1 MKLWEDVL
9 EKLDNYFEE
18 KKETE
23 FYLMVLAVVAV
34 VGLISYSYLIPM
46 TEKQLKKD
54 LRTQKKLIKK
64 IKKEKNYL
72 ASVTVNGDQRY
83 KIKKLS
89 NEIANL
95 KIRYSDLKEI
105 NEYSDYQIQTLSE
118 LLFNEKNW
126 AKFLDSI
133 SLKAKK
139 NHVDIYL
146 ISNTFVNNKD
156 SFGHVLEIGVECE
169 GTYKNMIKFMNEIEE
184 SELVV
189 DIYHID
195 MESDKDIK
203 AKFKVSV
210 WGINY

>member
-1 MKLWEDVL
+1 MKIIEDLL

-18 KKETE
+18 KKESE
-23 FYLMVLAVVAV
+23 FYLMVLAIVAV
-34 VGLISYSYLIPM
+34 VGLISYSYLIPI
-46 TEKQLKKD
+46 TEKELKKD
-54 LRTQKKLIKK
+54 LSKQKNLQRK
-64 IKKEKNYL
+64 INEEKRYL

-83 KIKKLS
+83 KIKKLQ

-139 NHVDIYL
+139 NNVDVFL
-146 ISNTFVNNKD
+146 ISNKFVNNQD
-156 SFGHVLEIGVECE
+156 SFGHVLEIGVQCK
-169 GTYKNMIKFMNEIEE
+169 GKYRDMIQFMNEIEE

-189 DIYHID
+189 DIYNID
-195 MESDKDIK
+195 MESNTSIN
-203 AKFKVSV
+203 ANFKVSV